1 MPFFQA
7 SYKKRVALDCQSA
20 LKAYTCNP
28 VAG

>member
-7 SYKKRVALDCQSA
+7 SYKKRVALYWQSA

>member
-20 LKAYTCNP
+20 AVLHHYLWA
-28 VAG
+28 AF